1 LDVQAGSNPFLPL
14 GSPET
19 GSKSTGVFFIQN
31 VAEELI
37 LLKKNDSDQGE
48 ADHRLALWALGMTNQ
63 PQSVKHIHIEDRKA
77 QKLLEHIERK
87 LALEAKAT
95 RDKAASSEN

>member
-1 LDVQAGSNPFLPL
+1 
-14 GSPET
+14 
-19 GSKSTGVFFIQN
+19 VFFIQN

-37 LLKKNDSDQGE
+37 LLKKNDFDQGE
-48 ADHRLALWALGMTNQ
+48 ADHRLALWALVMTNQQTNQ
-63 PQSVKHIHIEDRKA
+63 PQSVKHIYIEDRKA